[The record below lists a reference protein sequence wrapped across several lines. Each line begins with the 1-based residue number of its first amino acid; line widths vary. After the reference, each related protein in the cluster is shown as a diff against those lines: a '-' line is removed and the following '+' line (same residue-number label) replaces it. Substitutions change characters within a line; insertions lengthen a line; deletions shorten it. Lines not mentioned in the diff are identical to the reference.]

1 MSAITC
7 TKGGRT
13 LSRWVGASAAV
24 AAGLV
29 IASCSSSVPI
39 ASPNLALPSTRS
51 ASSSLAP
58 SSVLP
63 PAQNTAGSPAYVKA
77 LTSKI
82 AKTLKQD
89 AIPGA
94 VVLVRSKE
102 KGNWTA
108 AFGTRQIGHNDPI
121 SALDVFR
128 LGDVTETM
136 TATAIL
142 RLQDQGKLRLSD
154 PISKYVPGVPNG
166 SRITLQQ
173 LGEYSSGLFSYDQDP
188 SFRDRFL
195 ANPQRTWTPQEL
207 LDVSFAHPTLPP
219 PARDA
224 YTNTNYI
231 LLGLVIE
238 KVTGTAA
245 GTAFRTL
252 LLDPLKLKRIGLS
265 GASADLPGPH
275 PRGYAFAHDPVGGAT
290 LPATQRSAA
299 AAGTLKPV
307 DRTME
312 NPSFAWTAGAA
323 YSNASDLADYFQAMV
338 DGPLLSSATRAER
351 ISEMEAM
358 GAPDP
363 DGVHY
368 GYGIAR
374 FGPYLMYSG
383 AVPGYHALVAYD
395 PSKKTTIVIL
405 TNLMWTPD
413 GGAPVAR
420 IFAEVNIALGV
431 RTKS

>member
-1 MSAITC
+1 M
-7 TKGGRT
+7 
-13 LSRWVGASAAV
+13 

-29 IASCSSSVPI
+29 LASCSASAPAAPSFAPATPSAASASAGPI
-39 ASPNLALPSTRS
+39 ATPV
-51 ASSSLAP
+51 
-58 SSVLP
+58 SV
-63 PAQNTAGSPAYVKA
+63 GSPIYAKA
-77 LTSKI
+77 LTPKI
-82 AKTLKQD
+82 EMALKRD

-94 VVLVRSKE
+94 VVLIRSKQQ
-102 KGNWTA
+102 GDWTA
-108 AFGTRQIGHNDPI
+108 AFGTRQVGQADPI
-121 SALDVFR
+121 TPLDVFR
-128 LGDVTETM
+128 LGDITETM

-154 PISKYVPGVPNG
+154 PISKYVDGVPNG
-166 SRITLQQ
+166 SKITLQQ
-173 LGEYSSGLFSYDQDP
+173 LGDYSSGLFSYDQDA
-188 SFRDRFL
+188 SFRARYL
-195 ANPQRTWTPQEL
+195 ADPQRTWTPREL
-207 LDVSFAHPTLPP
+207 LQIAFAHPAAPP
-219 PARDA
+219 PVQDA

-238 KVTGTAA
+238 KVTDTDAA
-245 GTAFRTL
+245 TAFRTL

-265 GASADLPGPH
+265 GASASLPGPH
-275 PRGYAFAHDPVGGAT
+275 PRGYAFAPDTAGGET
-290 LPATQRSAA
+290 LTAAQRSAA
-299 AAGTLKPV
+299 VAGTLKPV

-312 NPSFAWTAGAA
+312 SPSFAWTAGAA
-323 YSNASDLADYFQAMV
+323 YGDASDVADFFQATV
-338 DGPLLSSATRAER
+338 DGPLLSAATRAER
-351 ISEMEAM
+351 ISRMEAM

-374 FGPYLMYSG
+374 YGSYLMYSG

-395 PSKKTTIVIL
+395 PSRKNTIVIL

-431 RTKS
+431 RTTS